1 MQIRQIA
8 AGRNATAIAFLLA
21 TVVAGSLAAGPTSNA
36 LASQAAQAGS
46 PSRDPLAGLP
56 PPAIS
61 ADPPAFQPYVQPPQ
75 KAAALARWREASFG
89 LFLHF
94 GVYSTFGGE
103 YEGRRSGAYGE
114 WLMHDVKI
122 PLAEYR
128 AKIAGVFNPTEFNA
142 DEWVR
147 IAKETGMRY
156 LVVTAK
162 HHDGF
167 AMWDSHVTD
176 YNVVKATPFRRD
188 VIGEL
193 RDACRKHGVMFGV
206 YYSQSHD
213 WSHPGGQ
220 NNTWD
225 FPWEPT
231 EKNWWRTADGK
242 RNLAWAAHFA
252 RSELYLKQKAMPQ
265 LEELIK
271 GYDPDIIWW
280 DTGTMLAYD
289 YARPM
294 FDRANELKPS
304 IVLNS
309 RNGESYTG
317 ETYYDY
323 LGTPDKP
330 RYFRPRQGYW
340 EAIPT
345 TNESYG
351 YNKWDKSYKKPAE
364 LIDLLAEA
372 ASKGGNVL
380 LDVGPMGSG
389 KFAAEDMSVLEGIGR
404 WMKVNGEAIY
414 AAERTPLPV
423 QPWGTSALK
432 GGALYLFVFHPPAN
446 GKLVVGD
453 LQSDPK
459 GAVLL
464 GAGNARLHVKRLD
477 ANFVEIT
484 LPATARNAVTPVVK
498 LTLDGTVKTGGAL
511 PVDVNIP
518 SEYRI
523 FDAQLSGGVD
533 YGSETY
539 WRAGSTGWT
548 GAQGRISWPVL
559 ARRGGSYKVSVTYNR
574 AKGIG
579 GGQFRIALAGKSV
592 EQGVET
598 GEMTPTLHKG
608 DVVTREL
615 GVIEVPAGRNEL
627 AVEAVKIPAGQE
639 LMRFISVTLTPVSQ

>member
-1 MQIRQIA
+1 MLNRLNVFRA
-8 AGRNATAIAFLLA
+8 AVLAIACLVSVTA
-21 TVVAGSLAAGPTSNA
+21 VRSQAPDTAQNAA
-36 LASQAAQAGS
+36 AAQA
-46 PSRDPLAGLP
+46 PPVFWYPQPLT
-56 PPAIS
+56 
-61 ADPPAFQPYVQPPQ
+61 ADPPPFEPYVPPPQ
-75 KAAALARWREASFG
+75 KAPAMVRWRAASFG

-103 YEGRRSGAYGE
+103 YEGKRSGAYGE

-128 AKIAGVFNPTEFNA
+128 KKVAGVFNPTEFNA

-147 IAKETGMRY
+147 IAKDTGMRY
-156 LVVTAK
+156 LVVTSK

-167 AMWDSHVTD
+167 AMWNSQVSD
-176 YNVVKATPFRRD
+176 YNVVKATPFGRD

-193 RDACRKHGVMFGV
+193 RDACRKQGILFGV

-231 EKNWWRTADGK
+231 QSNWWRTSEGK
-242 RNLAWAAHFA
+242 RNLQWAAHFE
-252 RSELYLKQKAMPQ
+252 RSSQYVREKALPQ
-265 LEELIK
+265 LEELIT

-280 DTGTMLAYD
+280 DTGAMLPYEL
-289 YARPM
+289 ARSM

-304 IVLNS
+304 IVMDARNGAYY
-309 RNGESYTG
+309 NGESY
-317 ETYYDY
+317 YDY
-323 LGTPDKP
+323 QSTPDKP
-330 RYFRPRQGYW
+330 RYFRPRTGYW

-351 YNKWDKSYKKPAE
+351 YNKWDKSYKDPTA
-364 LIDLLAEA
+364 LINLLAEA

-380 LDVGPMGSG
+380 LDVGPMGNG
-389 KFAAEDMSVLEGIGR
+389 KFAPEDMQVLEGIGR

-414 AAERTPLPV
+414 GADRTPLPV

-432 GGALYLFVFHPPAN
+432 GNELYLFVFNSPAD

-453 LQSDPK
+453 LQSDP
-459 GAVLL
+459 GRAVLL
-464 GAGNARLHVKRLD
+464 GAGNSRLPIRRLD

-484 LPATARNAVTPVVK
+484 LPAAAQKTVTPVVK
-498 LTLDGTVKTGGAL
+498 LTLKDPVKTGGAL
-511 PVDVNIP
+511 PVSITQP

-523 FDAQLSGGVD
+523 YDAQLSGGVG
-533 YGSETY
+533 YGDETY

-548 GAQGRISWPVL
+548 SPQGRVSWEVV

-579 GGQFRIALAGKSV
+579 GGEFQVSIAGQSFKRD
-592 EQGVET
+592 VET
-598 GEMTPTLHKG
+598 GTMTPTVRSKG
-608 DVVTREL
+608 DVVTREM
-615 GVIEVPAGRNEL
+615 GVVKIPAGREEL
-627 AVEAVKIPAGQE
+627 AVEAVTIPPDQE
-639 LMRFISVTLTPVSQ
+639 LMRFISVTLTPAGS

>member
-1 MQIRQIA
+1 MQSKQIA
-8 AGRNATAIAFLLA
+8 ARRSTAALAFLSVTA
-21 TVVAGSLAAGPTSNA
+21 AVCSLAAGTVTDAPPT
-36 LASQAAQAGS
+36 QAAQAGA
-46 PSRDPLAGLP
+46 PE
-56 PPAIS
+56 PALS
-61 ADPPAFQPYVQPPQ
+61 ADPPAFQPYVPPPQ

-122 PLAEYR
+122 PVAEYR

-147 IAKETGMRY
+147 IAKDTGMRY

-176 YNVVKATPFRRD
+176 YNVVKATPFGRD
-188 VIGEL
+188 VIAEL
-193 RDACRKHGVMFGV
+193 RDACRRQGVMFGV

-231 EKNWWRTADGK
+231 ERNWWRTADGK

-252 RSELYLKQKAMPQ
+252 RSEQYLNQKAMPQ

-280 DTGTMLAYD
+280 DTGTMLPYEF
-289 YARPM
+289 ARAM

-304 IVLNS
+304 IVLDS

-317 ETYYDY
+317 DSYYDY

-330 RYFRPRQGYW
+330 RYFRPRPGYW

-351 YNKWDKSYKKPAE
+351 YNKWDKSYKSPTE

-380 LDVGPMGSG
+380 LDVGPMGNG
-389 KFAAEDMSVLEGIGR
+389 KFASEDMTVLEGIGR

-414 AAERTPLPV
+414 GAERTPLPV

-432 GGALYLFVFHPPAN
+432 GQTLYLFVFNPPAN
-446 GKLVVGD
+446 GKLIVGD

-459 GAVLL
+459 RAVLL
-464 GAGNARLHVKRLD
+464 GAGDTRLHVQRLD

-484 LPATARNAVTPVVK
+484 LPAPARTAVTPVVK

-511 PVDVNIP
+511 PVSLNIP

-523 FDAQLSGGVD
+523 YDARLSGGVD

-548 GAQGRISWPVL
+548 SPQGRISWPVI
-559 ARRGGSYKVSVTYNR
+559 AQRGGSYKVSVTYNR

-579 GGQFRIALAGKSV
+579 GGRFRIALAGKSL

-598 GEMTPTLHKG
+598 GEMSPTTKKG
-608 DVVTREL
+608 DAVTREL
-615 GVIEVPAGRNEL
+615 GVIKVPAGRQEL
-627 AVEAVKIPAGQE
+627 AVEAVKIPAGEE
-639 LMRFISVTLTPVSQ
+639 LMRFISVTLTPVPR

>member
-1 MQIRQIA
+1 MQNRRAMCRPGA
-8 AGRNATAIAFLLA
+8 AALVL
-21 TVVAGSLAAGPTSNA
+21 SLALLLSTSPATHAAESPHPA
-36 LASQAAQAGS
+36 L
-46 PSRDPLAGLP
+46 
-56 PPAIS
+56 S
-61 ADPPAFQPYVQPPQ
+61 ADPPGFQPYIPPPQ
-75 KAAALARWREASFG
+75 KAAALARWRDASFG

-114 WLMHDVKI
+114 WLMHDVQI
-122 PLAEYR
+122 PVAEYR
-128 AKIAGVFNPTEFNA
+128 KKVAGVFNPTEFNA

-167 AMWDSHVTD
+167 AMWDSRVTD
-176 YNVVKATPFRRD
+176 YNVVKATPFGRD

-193 RDACRKHGVMFGV
+193 RDACRKQGLMFGV

-225 FPWEPT
+225 FPWQPT
-231 EKNWWRTADGK
+231 QRDWWRTADGK
-242 RNLAWAAHFA
+242 RNLAWAAHFE
-252 RSELYLKQKAMPQ
+252 RSAQYVREKAMPQ
-265 LEELIK
+265 LDELITH
-271 GYDPDIIWW
+271 YDPDIIWW
-280 DTGTMLAYD
+280 DTGTMLPYEL
-289 YARPM
+289 ARTM
-294 FDRANELKPS
+294 FDRANELKPA
-304 IVLNS
+304 IILNS
-309 RNGESYTG
+309 RNGQSYTG
-317 ETYYDY
+317 DSYFDY

-330 RYFRPRQGYW
+330 RYFHPRKGYW

-364 LIDLLAEA
+364 LIELLAEA
-372 ASKGGNVL
+372 AAKGGNVL

-389 KFAAEDMSVLEGIGR
+389 KFAAEDMQVLEGIGR

-414 AAERTPLPV
+414 GAQRTPLPV

-432 GGALYLFVFHPPAN
+432 DEAVYLFVFDPPAD
-446 GKLVVGD
+446 GKLIVGD
-453 LQSDPK
+453 LQSNPRR
-459 GAVLL
+459 AVLL
-464 GAGNARLHVKRLD
+464 GGGDTRLPLRRLD

-484 LPATARNAVTPVVK
+484 LPAAARKAITPVVK
-498 LTLDGTVKTGGAL
+498 LTFDGAVKTGGAL
-511 PVDVNIP
+511 PVSATQP
-518 SEYRI
+518 SVYRI
-523 FDAQLSGGVD
+523 YDAQLAGGVD

-539 WRAGSTGWT
+539 WRAGSTGWNSL
-548 GAQGRISWPVL
+548 QGRISWPVL
-559 ARRGGSYKVSVTYNR
+559 ARRSGSYKVSVTYNR

-579 GGQFRIALAGKSV
+579 GGRFRISIAGKSL
-592 EQGVET
+592 EQSVET

-608 DVVTREL
+608 DAVSREL
-615 GVIEVPAGRNEL
+615 GV
-627 AVEAVKIPAGQE
+627 VKIPAGRLELAVEPVKIPPGEE
-639 LMRFISVTLTPVSQ
+639 LMRFIGVTLTPVIQ

>member
-1 MQIRQIA
+1 MQNRHAVSRLGA
-8 AGRNATAIAFLLA
+8 AATAFLVFASLA
-21 TVVAGSLAAGPTSNA
+21 TQAEDSSQPA
-36 LASQAAQAGS
+36 L
-46 PSRDPLAGLP
+46 
-56 PPAIS
+56 S
-61 ADPPAFQPYVQPPQ
+61 ADPPAFQPYTPPPQ
-75 KAAALARWREASFG
+75 KAAALARWRDASFG

-128 AKIAGVFNPTEFNA
+128 KKVAGVFNPTEFNA

-176 YNVVKATPFRRD
+176 YNVVKATPFGRD

-193 RDACRKHGVMFGV
+193 RAACLKQGLMFGV

-225 FPWEPT
+225 FPWQPT
-231 EKNWWRTADGK
+231 QSNWWRTPDGK
-242 RNLAWAAHFA
+242 RNLAWAAHFP
-252 RSELYLKQKAMPQ
+252 RSAQYLHEKAMPQ
-265 LEELIK
+265 LEELITR
-271 GYDPDIIWW
+271 YDPDIIWW
-280 DTGTMLAYD
+280 DTGTMLPYEF
-289 YARPM
+289 ARPM
-294 FDRANELKPS
+294 FDRANALKPA

-309 RNGESYTG
+309 RNGQSYAG
-317 ETYYDY
+317 DNYFDY
-323 LGTPDKP
+323 QGTPDKP
-330 RYFRPRQGYW
+330 RYFHPRTGYW

-351 YNKWDKSYKKPAE
+351 YNKWDKSYKDPAE
-364 LIDLLAEA
+364 LIALLAEA
-372 ASKGGNVL
+372 AAKGGNVL
-380 LDVGPMGSG
+380 LDVGPMGNG
-389 KFAAEDMSVLEGIGR
+389 KFAAEDMQVLEGIGR

-414 AAERTPLPV
+414 GAQRTPLPV

-432 GGALYLFVFHPPAN
+432 GTALYLFVFDPPAD
-446 GKLVVGD
+446 GKLVIGD
-453 LQSDPK
+453 LQSNP
-459 GAVLL
+459 GRAVLL
-464 GAGNARLHVKRLD
+464 GAGDARLPLRRLD

-484 LPATARNAVTPVVK
+484 LPRAALEAITPVVK
-498 LTLDGTVKTGGAL
+498 LTLDGDVKTGGAL
-511 PVDVNIP
+511 PVSVTRP
-518 SEYRI
+518 SVYRI
-523 FDAQLSGGVD
+523 YDAQLAGGVD

-539 WRAGSTGWT
+539 WRAGSTGWNT
-548 GAQGRISWPVL
+548 QQGRIRWPVL
-559 ARRGGSYKVSVTYNR
+559 ARRGGSYKVSVIYNR

-579 GGQFRIALAGKSV
+579 GGQFRISIAGKSL
-592 EQGVET
+592 EQSVET

-608 DVVTREL
+608 DIVSREL
-615 GVIEVPAGRNEL
+615 GV
-627 AVEAVKIPAGQE
+627 VKIPAGRLE
-639 LMRFISVTLTPVSQ
+639 LAIEPVKIPPGEELIRFISVTLTPAS